1 MSMYSMLLAAALDR
15 EAETVSP
22 KSTAEALARVL
33 RCRPHADASRTPQ
46 RGSNYDRT
54 IDSLSYDVAL
64 VQLARLVGV
73 DCDVSQFD
81 QAGLARS
88 LLIQEFL
95 ALGLPLFDAVDSSR
109 EGGRSEVESQG

>member
-22 KSTAEALARVL
+22 KSTAEALVRVL
-33 RCRPHADASRTPQ
+33 RCRDVDVSRTSQ
-46 RGSNYDRT
+46 WGSSYDRT
-54 IDSLSYDVAL
+54 IDSVSYDVAL

-73 DCDVSQFD
+73 DCDVTRFD

-88 LLIQEFL
+88 HLVQELL
-95 ALGLPLFDAVDSSR
+95 ARGLPVLDAIDSSG
-109 EGGRSEVESQG
+109 EGSR